1 MSDSY
6 DLFETDDPDQM
17 ADEVMSMVREVLLSE
32 AYGEREYVAELLE
45 ELEEKVRYLAGAD

>member
-17 ADEVMSMVREVLLSE
+17 ADEVMAMVREILVSE
-32 AYGEREYVAELLE
+32 AYGEREYVAELME

>member
-17 ADEVMSMVREVLLSE
+17 ADEVMSMVREILLSE
-32 AYGEREYVAELLE
+32 AYGEREYVAELME

>member
-1 MSDSY
+1 MNDAY

-17 ADEVMSMVREVLLSE
+17 SDEIMAMVREILQSE

-45 ELEEKVRYLAGAD
+45 ELEEKIRYLAGAD